1 MLTVH
6 HLGIS
11 QSDRI
16 VWLCEELGLAYDLVL
31 HARDPQTMLAP
42 PELVALHPVGTA
54 PIIADGD
61 LVLAETGAIMDYI
74 AARLGKGRLRPGPD
88 DADFAT
94 YLLWYHL
101 INASLMPALMMKMG
115 APGPMV
121 DLMDA
126 RLGRYFGLL
135 EDHLGSTGPWLA
147 GERFTDADIM
157 AMFPLVTMRHFVG
170 VPIASRPNILAYVER
185 LEARPAYRAMRAKAD
200 PGLVLP
206 PAQ

>member
-1 MLTVH
+1 MLTIH

-16 VWLCEELGLAYDLVL
+16 VWLCEELGLSYDLKIYT
-31 HARDPQTMLAP
+31 RDPQTMLAP
-42 PELVALHPVGTA
+42 PEFRALHQVGTA
-54 PIIADGD
+54 PIIGDGD
-61 LVLAETGAIMDYI
+61 LVLAETGAIVDYI
-74 AARLGKGRLRPGPD
+74 VARHGGGRLRPGPD

-101 INASLMPALMMKMG
+101 INASIMPALMMNMG

-121 DLMDA
+121 DLMND
-126 RLGRYFGLL
+126 RLGRYFDLL
-135 EDHLGSTGPWLA
+135 EDHLASTGPWLA

-157 AMFPLVTMRHFVG
+157 AMFPLVTMRHFVPVRVG
-170 VPIASRPNILAYVER
+170 DRPHIKAYIER
-185 LEARPAYRAMRAKAD
+185 LEARPAYQAMRAKAD

-206 PAQ
+206 PLQ